1 MIGPS
6 TRFCRHRLCTPYTFD
21 WMHVFGLMYIVMVRA
36 PVAVSQGVVAY
47 YGTLRTAPVF
57 KKKSSKLMI

>member
-1 MIGPS
+1 
-6 TRFCRHRLCTPYTFD
+6 
-21 WMHVFGLMYIVMVRA
+21 MHVFGLMYIVMVRA